1 MSNSKKTADFLQG
14 GKQNSLARKE
24 RRKNKRQKL
33 KLLRSKK

>member
-1 MSNSKKTADFLQG
+1 MSNSKKTADLLQG